1 MMTISD
7 EEKAKRSFVIRNVR
21 ASFALEGIV
30 PDEEMKALEERYIH
44 GEFADAKELD
54 ELTRTHLRKKYAIPP
69 KSFDATLALLAVDN
83 IKMSPAGM
91 ALMHRVDRG
100 EITTEEAIEAVKQR
114 AIRYGKGG

>member
-7 EEKAKRSFVIRNVR
+7 EEKARRTIIISNVR
-21 ASFALEGIV
+21 ASFALEGIE

-54 ELTRTHLRKKYAIPP
+54 ELTRAHLRKKYALPP

-83 IKMSPAGM
+83 IKMSPEGM
-91 ALMHRVDRG
+91 ALLHRIDRG
-100 EITTEEAIEAVKQR
+100 DMTIEEAKEAIKQR